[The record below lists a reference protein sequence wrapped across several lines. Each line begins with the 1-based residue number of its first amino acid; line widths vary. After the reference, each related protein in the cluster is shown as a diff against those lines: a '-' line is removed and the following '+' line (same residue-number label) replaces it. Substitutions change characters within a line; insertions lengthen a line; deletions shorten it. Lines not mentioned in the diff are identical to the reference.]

1 MSALLAVFQEFKEKC
16 KVHNS
21 IITYT
26 RKNNEFLIYIYAL
39 QKNIDIKNEENK
51 LRTLCYK
58 PGIYYLN
65 DWGQQ
70 LWNLPILTEIMFSFK
85 KKETESL
92 FSLL

>member
-21 IITYT
+21 IITYA

-58 PGIYYLN
+58 PGICYLD

-70 LWNLPILTEIMFSFK
+70 LWNLLILTQIVFSFK
-85 KKETESL
+85 KKETES
-92 FSLL
+92 

>member
-21 IITYT
+21 IITYA
-26 RKNNEFLIYIYAL
+26 RKNNELLIYIYAL
-39 QKNIDIKNEENK
+39 QKDIDIKNEENK

-58 PGIYYLN
+58 PGICYLD

-70 LWNLPILTEIMFSFK
+70 LWNLLILTQIVFSFK
-85 KKETESL
+85 KKETES
-92 FSLL
+92 

>member
-21 IITYT
+21 IITYA

-58 PGIYYLN
+58 PGICYLD

-70 LWNLPILTEIMFSFK
+70 LWNLPILTQIMFSFK
-85 KKETESL
+85 KKETES
-92 FSLL
+92 

>member
-1 MSALLAVFQEFKEKC
+1 MSPLLAVFQEFKEKC

-21 IITYT
+21 IITYA
-26 RKNNEFLIYIYAL
+26 RKNNKLLIYIYAL
-39 QKNIDIKNEENK
+39 QKDIDIKNEENK
-51 LRTLCYK
+51 LRTLRYK
-58 PGIYYLN
+58 PGICYLN

-70 LWNLPILTEIMFSFK
+70 LWNLPMLTEIMFPFK

>member
-58 PGIYYLN
+58 PGICYLD

-70 LWNLPILTEIMFSFK
+70 LWNLLILTQIVFSFK
-85 KKETESL
+85 KKETES
-92 FSLL
+92 

>member
-1 MSALLAVFQEFKEKC
+1 MSALFAVFQEFKEKC

-21 IITYT
+21 IITYA